1 MRTLIAARPM
11 PIDGALYGW
20 AWFEAYDASTAG
32 GPPED
37 RELSP
42 AFARCFAGPDGRAV
56 LEHLRRTV
64 LERRLAPSA
73 SDAELRHLEGQ
84 RCAVAH
90 IVAMVER
97 GA

>member
-1 MRTLIAARPM
+1 
-11 PIDGALYGW
+11 
-20 AWFEAYDASTAG
+20 
-32 GPPED
+32 
-37 RELSP
+37 
-42 AFARCFAGPDGRAV
+42 V

-97 GA
+97 GCA

>member
-1 MRTLIAARPM
+1 M
-11 PIDGALYGW
+11 PADGAPLGW
-20 AWFEAYDASTAG
+20 AWFADDATDAERSA
-32 GPPED
+32 E
-37 RELSP
+37 ELELCR
-42 AFARCFAGPDGRAV
+42 AFARCLASADGRVV

-64 LERRLAPSA
+64 LERRLPPNA

-97 GA
+97 GCA